1 MTREKW
7 GFIVLLIIASTFLL
21 SFNVP
26 PAAQPSPA
34 VPSEKTL
41 IPTPAETATPMPLA
55 AVLTP
60 WPSVEPTHTPT
71 REATQTPTLAP
82 EKTPTEIPSPTPS
95 PAPTLTPTPW
105 PFDTRPDLPRYLYVD
120 QATQHLY
127 VFERGTLVRDIPC
140 STGLPYSNTYTPAW
154 SGVVGEYWGTFFAYG
169 VYADEAWYLYKSD
182 GSILIHSL
190 PYTVTVE
197 GGPKEYFDAE
207 ALGVRPASHGCIR
220 ISPEDAIWLTQ
231 WGPEGVPITVS
242 DPYREKWLA
251 ILGPQE

>member
-1 MTREKW
+1 MTRERW
-7 GFIVLLIIASTFLL
+7 GFIVLLIVASTLLL
-21 SFNVP
+21 SFRNPQGAVGTR
-26 PAAQPSPA
+26 PSPEA
-34 VPSEKTL
+34 STL
-41 IPTPAETATPMPLA
+41 TPEPTATQEPTPLPVALA
-55 AVLTP
+55 L
-60 WPSVEPTHTPT
+60 PT
-71 REATQTPTLAP
+71 RE
-82 EKTPTEIPSPTPS
+82 PSPTVMPLPTWTPVPTPTFETS
-95 PAPTLTPTPW
+95 PTPAPTLTPTPW

-120 QATQHLY
+120 QNTQHLY
-127 VFERGTLVRDIPC
+127 VFEQGTLVRDIPC

-220 ISPEDAIWLTQ
+220 ISPEDAAWLTE
-231 WGPEGVPITVS
+231 WNPAGVPITVS

>member
-1 MTREKW
+1 MTRARW
-7 GFIVLLIIASTFLL
+7 GFIVLLIVASTLLL
-21 SFNVP
+21 SFRNP
-26 PAAQPSPA
+26 QGMAGTAP
-34 VPSEKTL
+34 TL
-41 IPTPAETATPMPLA
+41 ETHT
-55 AVLTP
+55 LTP
-60 WPSVEPTHTPT
+60 EPAP
-71 REATQTPTLAP
+71 TQTPTPLALALQPTP
-82 EKTPTEIPSPTPS
+82 EPSFTATLFPTQVPTRTPMPESTPTAAPTPT
-95 PAPTLTPTPW
+95 ATPW

-120 QATQHLY
+120 QNAQHLY
-127 VFERGTLVRDIPC
+127 VFEQGTLVRDIPC

-154 SGVVGEYWGTFFAYG
+154 SGVVGEYWGTFLAYG

-220 ISPEDAIWLTQ
+220 ISPEDAAWLTQ
-231 WGPEGVPITVS
+231 WNPAGVPITVS

-251 ILGPQE
+251 ILGPQG